1 MLLAFLKLRLQRGE
15 LGEGR
20 IGIRLPATLLRIDPL
35 TRLAAIPILE
45 IAPAF
50 AARTI
55 GAVRAVAVRALAAAA
70 LALLRAS
77 FGALLT
83 ILPIAPRLAIMAFGL
98 CLLGRSGR
106 RSLRRCRLR
115 GVLRG
120 LGGNLRARPSIGPRP
135 ALAFTARWT
144 LPAFFGRTA
153 GTPDLDH
160 LGFGGLFLGLCFGGY
175 FSRRGF
181 GCRGLRRNGS
191 NTLSNRRFRRSLDC
205 S

>member
-83 ILPIAPRLAIMAFGL
+83 ILPIAPRLAIMA
-98 CLLGRSGR
+98 S
-106 RSLRRCRLR
+106 
-115 GVLRG
+115 
-120 LGGNLRARPSIGPRP
+120 ARFRP
-135 ALAFTARWT
+135 ALGGRATTAHSTFTLT
-144 LPAFFGRTA
+144 
-153 GTPDLDH
+153 
-160 LGFGGLFLGLCFGGY
+160 
-175 FSRRGF
+175 RR
-181 GCRGLRRNGS
+181 
-191 NTLSNRRFRRSLDC
+191 
-205 S
+205 

>member
-50 AARTI
+50 AARSAILTI
-55 GAVRAVAVRALAAAA
+55 AIGTLAAAA

-83 ILPIAPRLAIMAFGL
+83 IPIAPRPAIMAFGL

-160 LGFGGLFLGLCFGGY
+160 LGFGRLFLGLCFGGY

>member
-1 MLLAFLKLRLQRGE
+1 MACRSDPLSVEPHISAIHQRGRRSARAHDTHVPQPLVDALAVGHTMLLAFLKLRLQRGE

-98 CLLGRSGR
+98 CLLGR
-106 RSLRRCRLR
+106 
-115 GVLRG
+115 
-120 LGGNLRARPSIGPRP
+120 
-135 ALAFTARWT
+135 
-144 LPAFFGRTA
+144 
-153 GTPDLDH
+153 
-160 LGFGGLFLGLCFGGY
+160 
-175 FSRRGF
+175 
-181 GCRGLRRNGS
+181 
-191 NTLSNRRFRRSLDC
+191 
-205 S
+205 